1 MGFDVQSAPHGD
13 ADRFSVRAVERSH
26 RSDRAAGASV
36 DDQHVGRRA
45 AGRHARLRPPDRQRR
60 DRRLEPLSAQPGH
73 SRPQRRH
80 RRMAEPALPPARG
93 PARSGCSTSSRPPA
107 ARKASTSSPR
117 WRRRSRRR
125 APSRSWRC
133 PTRSIRPISAAPCCR
148 APSRCWSTPMPRP
161 ASCPTSTPSTRR
173 RGSGCRWSISARPP
187 TRRAPSPASTTC
199 RSFWP
204 SAASTTPCWR
214 SMSATPRSTP
224 ASRRPARSRRRW
236 RWTRPGARIRSATSR
251 SSIRS
256 PSAPMPP
263 AFVPASWRAIRGWWR

>member
-1 MGFDVQSAPHGD
+1 MFNPRLTETLTDFPFARLNALIAPIAPPAHL
-13 ADRFSVRAVERSH
+13 
-26 RSDRAAGASV
+26 V

-93 PARSGCSTSSRPPA
+93 PARSGA
-107 ARKASTSSPR
+107 ARHPD
-117 WRRRSRRR
+117 RRQQGRRLHHLHGGDAAAEGGRQAGRGAAQSVLPGLSRRR
-125 APSRSWRC
+125 GAVGRR
-133 PTRSIRPISAAPCCR
+133 AA
-148 APSRCWSTPMPRP
+148 CWSTPMPRP

-214 SMSATPRSTP
+214 STNATPRSTP

-256 PSAPMPP
+256 PSAPTPP